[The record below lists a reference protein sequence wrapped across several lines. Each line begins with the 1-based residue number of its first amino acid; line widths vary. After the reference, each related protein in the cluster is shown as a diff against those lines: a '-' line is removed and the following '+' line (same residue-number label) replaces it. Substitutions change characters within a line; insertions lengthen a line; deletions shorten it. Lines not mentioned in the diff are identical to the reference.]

1 MSCRDIQKHIADMY
15 GLDISEGAITN
26 IIDKLI
32 PELRAWQ
39 QRPLDAVYPFVWLD
53 AIYYNI
59 KNEGRYVNK
68 LFFAGLGLNT
78 EGHKVLLGL

>member
-39 QRPLDAVYPFVWLD
+39 QRPLD
-53 AIYYNI
+53 
-59 KNEGRYVNK
+59 
-68 LFFAGLGLNT
+68 
-78 EGHKVLLGL
+78 

>member
-1 MSCRDIQKHIADMY
+1 MY

-26 IIDKLI
+26 IIDKLM

-59 KNEGRYVNK
+59 KDEGGYVNK
-68 LFFAGLGLNT
+68 LFFAVLGLNT
-78 EGHKVLLGL
+78 EGHKALLGL